1 MQFTHKKGHI
11 LVSVHLA
18 DEVRGPVDFMDI
30 VLRQGTYLVGDT
42 SNNSCT
48 TFSGLP
54 VVNRWKSWDDFK
66 NFGRTDAVEEPKMTR
81 ILVTVEDTGVGVP
94 REAQSRIFTP
104 FMQADSSTSRTYG
117 GTGIGLSI
125 SKRLVDLMDGEI
137 GFVSEPGIGS
147 TFSFTVSFKK
157 GEISFLDTRRL
168 QYDPDV
174 LEFQGLR
181 ALIIDNGCIRAEVT
195 KYHLQRLGIS
205 VDIALSAESAYQYLS
220 NTSNTR

>member
-1 MQFTHKKGHI
+1 MQFTHNKGHI

-18 DEVRGPVDFMDI
+18 DEVRGTVDFMDI
-30 VLRQGTYLVGDT
+30 VLKQGSYIVGDT

-54 VVNRWKSWDDFK
+54 VVDRWKSWEDFK
-66 NFGRTDAVEEPKMTR
+66 KFGRTDVVEESKMIR
-81 ILVTVEDTGVGVP
+81 ILVTVEDTGVGIP
-94 REAQSRIFTP
+94 QNAQSRIFTP

-147 TFSFTVSFKK
+147 TFSFTVSFQK
-157 GEISFLDTRRL
+157 GETSILDTRQP
-168 QYDPDV
+168 QYDV
-174 LEFQGLR
+174 GVREFQGLR
-181 ALIIDNGCIRAEVT
+181 ALIIDNSCIRAEVT
-195 KYHLQRLGIS
+195 RYHLQRLGIS
-205 VDIALSAESAYQYLS
+205 VDITLSAQSAYQYLS
-220 NTSNTR
+220 NTSHTR

>member
-1 MQFTHKKGHI
+1 MQFTHKRGHI

-30 VLRQGTYLVGDT
+30 VLKQGTYVVGDT

-54 VVNRWKSWDDFK
+54 VVDRWKSWEKFK
-66 NFGRTDAVEEPKMTR
+66 KFSRTDAVEEPKTIR
-81 ILVTVEDTGVGVP
+81 ILVTVEDTGVGIP
-94 REAQSRIFTP
+94 HDAQNRVFMP

-125 SKRLVDLMDGEI
+125 SKHLVDLMDGEI

-147 TFSFTVSFKK
+147 TFSFTVSFQK
-157 GEISFLDTRRL
+157 GEISSLDTRQPHCDL
-168 QYDPDV
+168 GVVD
-174 LEFQGLR
+174 FQGLR
-181 ALIIDNGCIRAEVT
+181 ALIIDNSCVRAEVT
-195 KYHLQRLGIS
+195 RYHLQRLGIS
-205 VDIALSAESAYQYLS
+205 VDITLSAESAYQYLS
-220 NTSNTR
+220 NASNTR